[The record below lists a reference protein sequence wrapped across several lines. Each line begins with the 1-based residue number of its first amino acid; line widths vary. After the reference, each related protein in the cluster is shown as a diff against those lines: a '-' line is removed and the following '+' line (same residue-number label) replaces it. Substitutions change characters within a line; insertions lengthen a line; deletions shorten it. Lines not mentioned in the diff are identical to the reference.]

1 MAYYDK
7 EFLNDLVN
15 EIQEQNGITIPD
27 VEMPEPSLLPLTS
40 YTSFSLERINDER
53 IKEET
58 EKKLSFDF
66 GKKNIS
72 VWLCQHGNTFHRRYN
87 PLKICNAKNPKNLSK
102 WSPSFN
108 FLMSLCCVILSC
120 DQRKIYILL
129 NQIEKHFLKCKKD
142 LPKRSYNKTGKHS
155 SKKKEVDNDVSSDSS
170 ETSDISD
177 ISDISDDS
185 DVEQ

>member
-15 EIQEQNGITIPD
+15 EIQEQNGIMIPS

-40 YTSFSLERINDER
+40 YTSFSLERINDES

-58 EKKLSFDF
+58 GKKLSFDF
-66 GKKNIS
+66 RKKNVS

-108 FLMSLCCVILSC
+108 FLMGLCCVILSC

-129 NQIEKHFLKCKKD
+129 NQIEKYFLKRKRED
-142 LPKRSYNKTGKHS
+142 LPKRSYKKTGKHN
-155 SKKKEVDNDVSSDSS
+155 SKKKQADNDVSSDSS
-170 ETSDISD
+170 E

-185 DVEQ
+185 DIEQ